1 MPIIR
6 LEMLTGRT
14 HAQKAELADVLTRET
29 ARIAKCPPSDVQLVI
44 TEVARSLWAVGGK
57 LAEPASTNAEAQ

>member
-14 HAQKAELADVLTRET
+14 HAQKSELADVLTRET
-29 ARIAKCPPSDVQLVI
+29 ARIAKCALSDVQLVI
-44 TEVARSLWAVGGK
+44 TEVDRSMWSVGGT
-57 LAEPASTNAEAQ
+57 LTEPKPAHLTAQ

>member
-14 HAQKAELADVLTRET
+14 HAQKSELADVLARET
-29 ARIAKCPPSDVQLVI
+29 ARIAKCALTDVQLVI
-44 TEVARSLWAVGGK
+44 TEVDRSMWSVGGT
-57 LAEPASTNAEAQ
+57 LAEPNPAHLTAL